1 MAERRM
7 FAKSIVTSDAFLDM
21 PATARCLYFTLAMF
35 ADDDGFVNS
44 PKSIMRQVGS
54 TTDDMNIL
62 VSKKFVIAFDS
73 GVIVIK
79 HWRIHNYIRGDRKH
93 ETKYLDELST
103 LDLEENGAYT
113 QKSEPMELLE
123 QDDAKTMR
131 QKAYAESEL
140 PYSFDYKIR
149 QAFWNKKCPV
159 CGVTMNS
166 GYLCKPT
173 IQHNIPISKGGK
185 HELGN
190 ISVICQKCNASI
202 RNNETDKLNAEEVI
216 EVWEDICQASDN
228 QTTVNGIPRL
238 GKVRLG
244 KSKDRLVEDSQVEVN
259 LSPSQVRGEFEELW
273 KLYPKKRGK
282 KRACSCYESTRIK
295 HGIAFETIKDGM
307 ESYIRWFNLQN
318 KDIQYM
324 KDGDTFFSQ
333 WSWQDDWSVSGRV
346 DSTFAREAD
355 DILDG
360 IL

>member
-93 ETKYLDELST
+93 ETKYLEELST
-103 LDLEENGAYT
+103 LEIEENGAYT
-113 QKSEPMELLE
+113 QGDESVALLE
-123 QDDAKTMR
+123 SDDAKTMR
-131 QKAYAESEL
+131 QRAYAESEL

-149 QAFWNKKCPV
+149 QAFWNKKCPI

-166 GYLCKPT
+166 EYLCKPT

-190 ISVICQKCNASI
+190 ISVICQRCNSSI
-202 RNNETDKLNAEEVI
+202 RNNETDLLNAEEVI
-216 EVWEDICQASDN
+216 QAWEDICQTSVRQVSDKCH
-228 QTTVNGIPRL
+228 TEDRL
-238 GKVRLG
+238 GK
-244 KSKDRLVEDSQVEVN
+244 DRLNKGCSNKAVDFME
-259 LSPSQVRGEFEELW
+259 LLTFEEIEYL
-273 KLYPKKRGK
+273 KGIYRDVYELIDEASADATKKRK
-282 KRACSCYESTRIK
+282 AIDKPL
-295 HGIAFETIKDGM
+295 
-307 ESYIRWFNLQN
+307 SYLIGYATN
-318 KDIQYM
+318 KGWLEIN
-324 KDGDTFFSQ
+324 G
-333 WSWQDDWSVSGRV
+333 QDQ
-346 DSTFAREAD
+346 
-355 DILDG
+355 
-360 IL
+360 

>member
-1 MAERRM
+1 M

-62 VSKKFVIAFDS
+62 VSKKFVLAFES

-93 ETKYLDELST
+93 ETKYLEELST
-103 LDLEENGAYT
+103 LELEENGAYT
-113 QKSEPMELLE
+113 QRDEPIALLE
-123 QDDAKTMR
+123 SDDSKTMR

-149 QAFWNKKCPV
+149 QAFWNKKCPI

-166 GYLCKPT
+166 EYLCKPT

-190 ISVICQKCNASI
+190 ISVICQKCNSSI
-202 RNNETDKLNAEEVI
+202 RNNETDSLNAEEVI
-216 EVWEDICQASDN
+216 QVWEDICQP
-228 QTTVNGIPRL
+228 NGRQVTDKRHTEVSI
-238 GKVRLG
+238 GKDSIG
-244 KSKDRLVEDSQVEVN
+244 KSN
-259 LSPSQVRGEFEELW
+259 ITPSQVRGEFEELW

-282 KRACSCYESTRIK
+282 KRAYSEYERTRVK
-295 HGIAFETIKDGM
+295 HGVEFETIKNGM
-307 ESYIRWFNLQN
+307 EAYIRWFSNQR

-333 WSWQDDWSVSGRV
+333 WSWQDDWSASGRT
-346 DSTFAREAD
+346 DSQFAKEAD

>member
-166 GYLCKPT
+166 EYLCKPT

-216 EVWEDICQASDN
+216 EVWEDICRASDN
-228 QTTVNGIPRL
+228 QTTVNGKPRL
-238 GKVRLG
+238 GKVSIG
-244 KSKDRLVEDSQVEVN
+244 KDSIGKVRSDKERIDEDSLDNCCSSGAVDFME
-259 LSPSQVRGEFEELW
+259 LLTLEEIEYL
-273 KLYPKKRGK
+273 KTVYEDVYELMDEAGADATKKRK
-282 KRACSCYESTRIK
+282 KIGEPFAYLVGYAT
-295 HGIAFETIKDGM
+295 
-307 ESYIRWFNLQN
+307 N
-318 KDIQYM
+318 K
-324 KDGDTFFSQ
+324 G
-333 WSWQDDWSVSGRV
+333 WVER
-346 DSTFAREAD
+346 
-355 DILDG
+355 
-360 IL
+360 